1 MEMEYRKL
9 LPHESKAYRAV
20 RLESLEKFPA
30 SFGADYQESLKI
42 EKFRLENDIEN
53 QVQERFV
60 IGAFNDA
67 ELAGI
72 CVFVKEENNTGSIY
86 QMYVKENY
94 QGKNIGFGLIQAV
107 INEAENRFNGV
118 EIFLEVK
125 ADNLK
130 AYQLYKKFGFQEV
143 ASDGERE
150 EANTNKV
157 MKYAKS

>member
-1 MEMEYRKL
+1 MEIEYRKL
-9 LPHESKAYRAV
+9 LPHESKMYRAV

-30 SFGADYQESLKI
+30 AFGADYQESLKI

-53 QVQERFV
+53 PVQERFV
-60 IGAFNDA
+60 MGAFNDTV
-67 ELAGI
+67 LAGI
-72 CVFVKEENNTGSIY
+72 CVFVKEENNSGSIY

-94 QGKNIGFGLIQAV
+94 QGRNIGLDLIQAV

-125 ADNLK
+125 TDNVK

-143 ASDGERE
+143 IIDDE
-150 EANTNKV
+150 NNINIT
-157 MKYAKS
+157 MKYAKKLV